1 MNINVTEFENRFG
14 QYLEAAVREPVII
27 EKTGYPMA
35 VMMSYTN
42 YERLREIED
51 AFWAKKA
58 LEAEKSGYLGEKSM
72 SELMRI
78 KALKDNNAD

>member
-1 MNINVTEFENRFG
+1 MNINVCEFENRFG

-27 EKTGYPMA
+27 EKTGCPMA
-35 VMMSYTN
+35 VMMSYTD

-51 AFWAKKA
+51 AFWAKRA
-58 LEAEKSGYLGEKSM
+58 TEAEKSGYLGEKSM

-78 KALKDNNAD
+78 KALKDNNAG